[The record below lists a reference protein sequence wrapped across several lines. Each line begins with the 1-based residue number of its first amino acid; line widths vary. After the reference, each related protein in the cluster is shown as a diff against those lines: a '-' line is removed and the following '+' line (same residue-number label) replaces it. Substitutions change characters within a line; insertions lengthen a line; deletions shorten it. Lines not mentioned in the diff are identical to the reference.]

1 MQDKAKSYS
10 NIRYGLNI
18 AGLAYNFILLFLSL
32 RLGISQRIALIL
44 GDNFPSLLVLPL
56 YLIIV
61 SVLYFLFNFPLS
73 FYQSYTLEHKF
84 SLSSQRINDW
94 WKDQFK
100 SGIISYIISLLLF
113 AAFYLILE
121 NFPYGWWLV
130 ISLIWIFFSVL
141 LAKVMPV
148 VIIPLFFK
156 YKRLA
161 DEVLRERIMLLA
173 KKMNVKLIDC
183 FEIDFSKKTLKANAA
198 FVGVGNT
205 RRVILADTLKNKYT
219 HDEIEVILAHEF
231 AHYKLKHLI
240 KLIMLNSSVT
250 LAVFYLIFNTNA
262 YLLNFF
268 GLPGL
273 FDIAALPLIF
283 IYFLV
288 FNIITRPLEA
298 FASRSFERSADLKA
312 LEATKLKEAFV
323 STMNKL
329 ASQNLADRNPHPV
342 IKFFFFDH
350 PPIDERIKSA
360 ESFSF

>member
-10 NIRYGLNI
+10 NIRYGLSI
-18 AGLAYNFILLFLSL
+18 AGLVYTFILLFLFL
-32 RLGISQRIALIL
+32 KLGISGRIALML
-44 GDNFPSLLVLPL
+44 GDRLASLLVLPA
-56 YLIIV
+56 YLIIIF
-61 SVLYFLFNFPLS
+61 VLYFFLNLPLS

-84 SLSSQRINDW
+84 LLSRQSVNDW

-100 SGIISYIISLLLF
+100 SGAISYIISLLLF
-113 AAFYLILE
+113 GAFYLILE

-130 ISLIWIFFSVL
+130 ISLFWIFFSVL

-173 KKMNVKLIDC
+173 KRMDIKLIDC

-198 FVGVGNT
+198 FLGVGNT
-205 RRVILADTLKNKYT
+205 RRVILADTLKDKYT

-231 AHYKLKHLI
+231 AHYKLRHLI
-240 KLIMLNSSVT
+240 KLIMLNSFVT

-262 YLLNFF
+262 YALSFF
-268 GLPGL
+268 SLPGL

-288 FNIITRPLEA
+288 FSIITRPLEA
-298 FASRSFERSADLKA
+298 FVSRSFERSADLKA

-329 ASQNLADRNPHPV
+329 ASQNLADRNPHPI

-350 PPIDERIKSA
+350 PPIAERIKSA
-360 ESFSF
+360 ESVSL